1 MKPVYI
7 IEAKRT
13 PIGRFGGGLKAL
25 TATELGHALG
35 EAMLPKE
42 LCAHIQQ
49 VILGQVLQAG
59 AGMNVARQIGLKL
72 GLPQEV
78 PAFTVN
84 MACGS
89 SLKAVALAAD
99 AIRSGES
106 DLILAGGVESMSRA
120 PHYAMDL
127 RWGKKLGDSSLQDA
141 MFVDGLTD
149 PLLKIGMGETAERIA
164 DKHGITRAE
173 QDAFAALSQSR
184 VAASRAALS
193 REIIPAGDLTE
204 DEHPR
209 ADTTLESLA
218 KLKPAFR
225 KDGTVTA
232 GNASGINDGAALVLL
247 AGEEAVSRHGWK
259 PKARIVGCAAVGCDP
274 ALMGLGPVGAIQKVC
289 AQTGWKLDEVQ
300 AIEINEAF
308 AVQTLGCTK
317 ELGLDTAKVNPR
329 GGAIALGHPIG
340 ASGARVLITLLHHL
354 EDHDLQRGIA
364 SLCIGGGMGIAMA
377 VERVGDGIAAANWQE
392 KCTPGLRSRIVSP

>member
-13 PIGRFGGGLKAL
+13 PIGRFGGGLKNLSA
-25 TATELGHALG
+25 AELGHTLG
-35 EAMLPKE
+35 EVMLPQA
-42 LCAHIQQ
+42 LRPHIQQ

-164 DKHGITRAE
+164 DKHGITREE

-184 VAASRAALS
+184 VAANRAALS

-209 ADTTLESLA
+209 ADTTVESLA

-225 KDGTVTA
+225 KTGTVTA
-232 GNASGINDGAALVLL
+232 GNASGINDGAALVLV
-247 AGEEAVSRHGWK
+247 AGEEAVSRHGLK
-259 PKARIVGCAAVGCDP
+259 PRARIIASAAVGCDP
-274 ALMGLGPVGAIQKVC
+274 AVMGLGPVGAIRKVC
-289 AQTGWKLDEVQ
+289 AQTGWSLDQIDV
-300 AIEINEAF
+300 IEINEAF
-308 AVQTLGCTK
+308 AVQALGCVK
-317 ELGLDTAKVNPR
+317 ELGLDTAKLNPR

-354 EDHDLQRGIA
+354 EDNGLRRGIA
-364 SLCIGGGMGIAMA
+364 SLCIGGGMGIALA
-377 VERVGDGIAAANWQE
+377 VERV
-392 KCTPGLRSRIVSP
+392 

>member
-13 PIGRFGGGLKAL
+13 PIGRFGGGLKTL
-25 TATELGHALG
+25 TAAELGHGLG
-35 EAMLPKE
+35 EAMLPQN
-42 LCAHIQQ
+42 LRPHIQQ

-89 SLKAVALAAD
+89 SLKAVALAAS
-99 AIRSGES
+99 AIASGES

-127 RWGKKLGDSSLQDA
+127 RFGKKLGDSSLQDA

-164 DKHGITRAE
+164 DKHGITRAD

-209 ADTTLESLA
+209 ADTTVESLE

-225 KDGTVTA
+225 KTGTVTA
-232 GNASGINDGAALVLL
+232 GNASGINDGAALVLV
-247 AGEEAVSRHGWK
+247 AGEEAVSRHGLK
-259 PKARIVGCAAVGCDP
+259 PRARIIASAAVGCDP
-274 ALMGLGPVGAIQKVC
+274 AVMGLGPVGAIRKVC
-289 AQTGWKLDEVQ
+289 TLTGWKLGEVDV
-300 AIEINEAF
+300 IEINEAF
-308 AVQTLGCTK
+308 AAQTIGCVK
-317 ELGLDTAKVNPR
+317 ELDLDTAKLNPR

-340 ASGARVLITLLHHL
+340 ASGARVLVTLLHHL
-354 EDHDLQRGIA
+354 EDHDLKRGIA

-377 VERVGDGIAAANWQE
+377 VETAQAD
-392 KCTPGLRSRIVSP
+392 

>member
-7 IEAKRT
+7 IDAKRT

-25 TATELGHALG
+25 TAAELGHALG
-35 EAMLPKE
+35 DAMLPQE
-42 LCAHIQQ
+42 LRAHIQQ

-59 AGMNVARQIGLKL
+59 SGMNVARQIGLKL
-72 GLPQEV
+72 GIPQNV
-78 PAFTVN
+78 PAYTVN

-99 AIRSGES
+99 AIRSGEN
-106 DLILAGGVESMSRA
+106 DLVLAGGVEMMSRA
-120 PHYAMDL
+120 PHYAIDL
-127 RWGKKLGDSSLQDA
+127 RWGKKLGDASLQDA

-164 DKHGITRAE
+164 DKHSITRAE

-184 VAASRAALS
+184 VAASRVAFA
-193 REIIPAGDLTE
+193 REIIPVGDLTE

-209 ADTTLESLA
+209 ADTTVASLV
-218 KLKPAFR
+218 KLQPAFR

-232 GNASGINDGAALVLL
+232 GNASGINDGAALALL
-247 AGEEAVSRHGWK
+247 ASADAVSRHSLK
-259 PKARIVGCAAVGCDP
+259 PRARIIATAAVGCDP

-289 AQTGWKLDEVQ
+289 SLTGWNLAEVD

-308 AVQTLGCTK
+308 AAQALGCAK
-317 ELGLDTAKVNPR
+317 ELNLDTARLNPR

-340 ASGARVLITLLHHL
+340 ASGARVLVTLLHHL
-354 EDHDLQRGIA
+354 EDHHVRRGIA

-377 VERVGDGIAAANWQE
+377 IERE
-392 KCTPGLRSRIVSP
+392 

>member
-1 MKPVYI
+1 MKPVYL

-25 TATELGHALG
+25 TAAELGHVLG
-35 EAMLPKE
+35 EVMLPQE
-42 LCAHIQQ
+42 LRVHIQQ

-59 AGMNVARQIGLKL
+59 TGMNVARQIGLKL
-72 GLPQEV
+72 GIPQEV

-89 SLKAVALAAD
+89 SLKAVALASD
-99 AIRSGES
+99 AIRSGEN
-106 DLILAGGVESMSRA
+106 DLVLAGGVEMMSRA

-127 RWGKKLGDSSLQDA
+127 RWGKKLGDSSMQDA

-193 REIIPAGDLTE
+193 REIISAGDLTE

-209 ADTTLESLA
+209 ADATLESLA

-232 GNASGINDGAALVLL
+232 GNASGINDGAALALL
-247 AGEEAVSRHGWK
+247 ASEEAVSRHGLK
-259 PKARIVGCAAVGCDP
+259 PKARIIASAAVGCDP
-274 ALMGLGPVGAIQKVC
+274 ALMGLGPVGAIRKSAPRPAGSSMRSMPSRSMKPLPC
-289 AQTGWKLDEVQ
+289 KRSA
-300 AIEINEAF
+300 A
-308 AVQTLGCTK
+308 K
-317 ELGLDTAKVNPR
+317 ELGLDTTKLNPR

-340 ASGARVLITLLHHL
+340 ASGARVLVTLLHHL
-354 EDHDLQRGIA
+354 EDHGLRRGIA

-377 VERVGDGIAAANWQE
+377 VERIA
-392 KCTPGLRSRIVSP
+392 

>member
-25 TATELGHALG
+25 TAAELGHLLG
-35 EAMLPKE
+35 DAMLAKE
-42 LCAHIQQ
+42 LRPYIQQ

-72 GLPQEV
+72 SIPQEV

-99 AIRSGES
+99 AIRSGEN
-106 DLILAGGVESMSRA
+106 DLVLAGGVEMMSRA

-127 RWGKKLGDSSLQDA
+127 RFGKKLGDSSLQDA

-164 DKHGITRAE
+164 DKHGITRQE
-173 QDAFAALSQSR
+173 QDIFAALSQSR

-209 ADTTLESLA
+209 ADTTVESLA

-232 GNASGINDGAALVLL
+232 GNASGINDGAALALL
-247 AGEEAVSRHGWK
+247 ASEEAVSRHGLK
-259 PKARIVGCAAVGCDP
+259 PKARIIASAAVGCDP

-289 AQTGWKLDEVQ
+289 AQTGWSLDEVD

-308 AVQTLGCTK
+308 AVQTLGCVR

-340 ASGARVLITLLHHL
+340 ASGARVLVTLLHHL
-354 EDHDLQRGIA
+354 EDHELKRGIA

-377 VERVGDGIAAANWQE
+377 VERA
-392 KCTPGLRSRIVSP
+392 

>member
-13 PIGRFGGGLKAL
+13 PIGRFGGGLKTLSPTDLGFAV
-25 TATELGHALG
+25 ADAIIPWELRTKLDQ
-35 EAMLPKE
+35 L
-42 LCAHIQQ
+42 I
-49 VILGQVLQAG
+49 IGQVLQAG
-59 AGMNVARQIGLKL
+59 SGMNVARQILLKL
-72 GLPQEV
+72 GETELI

-106 DLILAGGVESMSRA
+106 DFILAGGVESMSRA

-127 RWGKKLGDSSLQDA
+127 RFGKKLGDSSLQDA

-164 DKHGITRAE
+164 DKHGITREE

-184 VAASRAALS
+184 VAANRAALS
-193 REIIPAGDLTE
+193 REIIAAGDLTE

-209 ADTTLESLA
+209 ADTTPESLA

-247 AGEEAVSRHGWK
+247 TSEDAVSRYGLK
-259 PKARIVGCAAVGCDP
+259 PKARIIACAAVGCDP

-289 AQTGWKLDEVQ
+289 AQTGWSLDQVD

-308 AVQTLGCTK
+308 AVQTLGCIK
-317 ELGLDTAKVNPR
+317 ELGLNTDKVNPR

-340 ASGARVLITLLHHL
+340 ASGARVLTTLLHHL
-354 EDHDLQRGIA
+354 EDHGLRRGIA

-377 VERVGDGIAAANWQE
+377 VERV
-392 KCTPGLRSRIVSP
+392 

>member
-25 TATELGHALG
+25 TAAELGYALG
-35 EAMLPKE
+35 DAMLPQE
-42 LCAHIQQ
+42 LRAHIQQ
-49 VILGQVLQAG
+49 VILGQVIQAG
-59 AGMNVARQIGLKL
+59 CGMNVARQIGLKL

-78 PAFTVN
+78 PAYTVN

-99 AIRSGES
+99 AIRSGEN
-106 DLILAGGVESMSRA
+106 DLVLAGGLEMMSRA

-127 RWGKKLGDSSLQDA
+127 RWGKKLGDSTLQDA

-164 DKHGITRAE
+164 DKHGITRSE

-184 VAASRAALS
+184 VTASRAALS

-209 ADTTLESLA
+209 ADTTVESLS

-232 GNASGINDGAALVLL
+232 GNASGINDGAALALL
-247 AGEEAVSRHGWK
+247 ASEDAISRHGLK
-259 PKARIVGCAAVGCDP
+259 PRARIIASAAVGCDP
-274 ALMGLGPVGAIQKVC
+274 ALMGLGPVGAIRKVC
-289 AQTGWKLDEVQ
+289 AQTGWSLGEVD

-308 AVQTLGCTK
+308 AVQALGCVK
-317 ELGLDTAKVNPR
+317 ELNIDAMKLNPR
-329 GGAIALGHPIG
+329 GGAIAFGHPIG
-340 ASGARVLITLLHHL
+340 ASGARVLVTLLHHL
-354 EDHDLQRGIA
+354 EDHGLRRGIA

-377 VERVGDGIAAANWQE
+377 VELD
-392 KCTPGLRSRIVSP
+392 

>member
-7 IEAKRT
+7 IDAKRT

-25 TATELGHALG
+25 TAAELGHVLG
-35 EAMLPKE
+35 DAMLPSE
-42 LCAHIQQ
+42 LRAHIQQ

-59 AGMNVARQIGLKL
+59 SGMNVARQIGLKL

-78 PAFTVN
+78 PAYTVN

-99 AIRSGES
+99 AIRSGEN
-106 DLILAGGVESMSRA
+106 DLVLAGGVEVMSRA

-127 RWGKKLGDSSLQDA
+127 RWGKKLGDSALQDA

-164 DKHGITRAE
+164 DKYAITRQE
-173 QDAFAALSQSR
+173 QDFFATLSQ
-184 VAASRAALS
+184 VQAASCRADFA

-209 ADTTLESLA
+209 ADTSAESLS

-232 GNASGINDGAALVLL
+232 GNASGINDGAAMALL
-247 AGEEAVSRHGWK
+247 ASEDAVSRHGLK
-259 PKARIVGCAAVGCDP
+259 PRARIIASAAVGCDP
-274 ALMGLGPVGAIQKVC
+274 ALMGLGPVGAIRKVC
-289 AQTGWKLDEVQ
+289 ALTGWNLDAVD

-308 AVQTLGCTK
+308 AAQVLGCNR
-317 ELGLDTAKVNPR
+317 ELKIDTVNLNPR

-340 ASGARVLITLLHHL
+340 ASGARVLVTLLHHL
-354 EDHDLQRGIA
+354 EDHGLRRGIA
-364 SLCIGGGMGIAMA
+364 SLCIGGGMGIALA
-377 VERVGDGIAAANWQE
+377 VERD
-392 KCTPGLRSRIVSP
+392 

>member
-7 IEAKRT
+7 IDAKRT
-13 PIGRFGGGLKAL
+13 PIGRFGGGLKAF
-25 TATELGHALG
+25 TAAELGHVLG
-35 EAMLPKE
+35 NAMLPQE
-42 LCAHIQQ
+42 LRAHIQQ

-59 AGMNVARQIGLKL
+59 SGMNVARQIGLKL

-99 AIRSGES
+99 AIRSGEN
-106 DLILAGGVESMSRA
+106 DLVLAGGVEMMSRA

-127 RWGKKLGDSSLQDA
+127 RWGKKLGDSALQDA

-164 DKHGITRAE
+164 DKHSITRTE

-184 VAASRAALS
+184 VAASRTALN
-193 REIIPAGDLTE
+193 REIIPAGELTE

-209 ADTTLESLA
+209 ADTSAESLS

-232 GNASGINDGAALVLL
+232 GNASGINDGAALTLL
-247 AGEEAVSRHGWK
+247 ASEDAISRHGLK
-259 PKARIVGCAAVGCDP
+259 PKARIIASAAVGCDP
-274 ALMGLGPVGAIQKVC
+274 ALMGLGPVGAIRKVC
-289 AQTGWKLDEVQ
+289 ALTGWSLGEVD

-308 AVQTLGCTK
+308 AAQALGCIK
-317 ELGLDTAKVNPR
+317 ELNIDTVKLNPR

-340 ASGARVLITLLHHL
+340 ASGARVLVTLLHHL
-354 EDHDLQRGIA
+354 EDHGLRRGIA
-364 SLCIGGGMGIAMA
+364 SLCIGGGMGIALA
-377 VERVGDGIAAANWQE
+377 VERD
-392 KCTPGLRSRIVSP
+392 

>member
-25 TATELGHALG
+25 TAAELGHALG
-35 EAMLPKE
+35 DAMLPSE
-42 LCAHIQQ
+42 LRTHIQQ

-59 AGMNVARQIGLKL
+59 CGMNVARQIGLKL

-78 PAFTVN
+78 PAYTVN

-89 SLKAVALAAD
+89 SLKAIALAAD
-99 AIRSGES
+99 AIRNGEN
-106 DLILAGGVESMSRA
+106 DLVLAGGVEMMSRA

-127 RWGKKLGDSSLQDA
+127 RWGKKLGDSALQDA

-164 DKHGITRAE
+164 DKHSITRAE
-173 QDAFAALSQSR
+173 QDAFAALSQNR

-193 REIIPAGDLTE
+193 REIIPSGDLTE

-209 ADTTLESLA
+209 SDTTVESLS

-232 GNASGINDGAALVLL
+232 GNASGINDGAAFALL
-247 AGEEAVSRHGWK
+247 ASEDAISRHGLK
-259 PKARIVGCAAVGCDP
+259 PKARIIASAAVGCDP
-274 ALMGLGPVGAIQKVC
+274 ALMGLGPVGAIRKVC
-289 AQTGWKLDEVQ
+289 DLTGWKLDEVD

-308 AVQTLGCTK
+308 AVQALGCVR
-317 ELGLDTAKVNPR
+317 ELELDTTTLNPR

-340 ASGARVLITLLHHL
+340 ASGARVLVTLLHHL
-354 EDHDLQRGIA
+354 EDHGLRRGIA

-377 VERVGDGIAAANWQE
+377 VELD
-392 KCTPGLRSRIVSP
+392 